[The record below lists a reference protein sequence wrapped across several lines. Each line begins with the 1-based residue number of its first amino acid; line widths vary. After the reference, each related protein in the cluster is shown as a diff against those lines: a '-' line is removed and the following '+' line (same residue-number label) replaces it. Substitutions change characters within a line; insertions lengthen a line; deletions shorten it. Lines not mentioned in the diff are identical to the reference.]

1 MSMATKTLGTA
12 TLGLALMAGVV
23 AMRTPKTGLENAK
36 ENPTEIKWDDKKSYV
51 DNTIE
56 NAKVAGGKVVD
67 FADKTTD
74 NKNTIPLGAAAALAG
89 LGFVGA
95 KGIERKKAEKEAKV
109 DKDLAATVEYR
120 NRLKESILPK
130 IPENLREEASK
141 LIETKAEAK
150 NIYGT
155 VIGHYNK
162 TATNFGDTY
171 GRYPELGVKL
181 DLLEAHGI
189 KTFVSVIEDTFISSM
204 YITENGVTHE
214 FDYKHL
220 DDGYKWIDTKLAEFA
235 K

>member
-1 MSMATKTLGTA
+1 MSMVSKTLGTA

-95 KGIERKKAEKEAKV
+95 KGIERKKAKNEAREAELKRQLEQIEQARAEREARKV
-109 DKDLAATVEYR
+109 M
-120 NRLKESILPK
+120 
-130 IPENLREEASK
+130 EA
-141 LIETKAEAK
+141 IVAEIQK
-150 NIYGT
+150 SFRT
-155 VIGHYNK
+155 
-162 TATNFGDTY
+162 
-171 GRYPELGVKL
+171 
-181 DLLEAHGI
+181 
-189 KTFVSVIEDTFISSM
+189 M
-204 YITENGVTHE
+204 
-214 FDYKHL
+214 
-220 DDGYKWIDTKLAEFA
+220 
-235 K
+235 